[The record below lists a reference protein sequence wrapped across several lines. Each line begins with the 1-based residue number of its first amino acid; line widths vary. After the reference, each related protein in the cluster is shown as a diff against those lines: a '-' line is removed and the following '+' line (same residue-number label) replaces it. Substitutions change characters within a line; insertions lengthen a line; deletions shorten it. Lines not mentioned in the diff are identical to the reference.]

1 METYGIPDKV
11 EELPPEEREAINKE
25 TEIERLR
32 AELTKVS
39 KEKKALEKELE
50 KERIRLMA
58 SEMLIDLTKSTYHIK
73 VRKNPLPSNRQ
84 PVQRSR
90 RNDRQSAEHQL
101 PL

>member
-11 EELPPEEREAINKE
+11 EELPPEEREAIKKE

-32 AELTKVS
+32 TELTKVS

-58 SEMLIDLTKSTYHIK
+58 SEMLIDLTESTYHIK
-73 VRKNPLPSNRQ
+73 VRKK
-84 PVQRSR
+84 
-90 RNDRQSAEHQL
+90 SAAK
-101 PL
+101 